1 MPSDIG
7 YPVPGLGQRPQIVNR
22 LAIEEPKELIQAKDE
37 EGLVRSGV
45 EESKVKSVT
54 ATREVLDDRFPT
66 ETQVDRFRGNTEG
79 RELKEVPASLPISRL
94 PNTVQAFNPLTA
106 RSTAMSSLSIAESA
120 ATGLTKANPQ
130 INIGVASSQTGDFR
144 VGSDNGNTTQQPRY
158 PSINGSGEIA
168 ARFDSI
174 EDRIRQRALDEFDG
188 LRPGGP
194 ESERVSQESSQV
206 DQRNQDTRR
215 EAVRVDSL
223 QEQSVVGQRR
233 QDLIVSENQ
242 QAIARQEQVR
252 IEEQVN
258 EQAVNDRVQP
268 EEINSTQAS
277 QAPVTKLPGESTNT
291 RGEPLNSEE
300 QREVQR
306 LARRDREIRSHEQ
319 AHTRAGGAHT
329 RGGVKR
335 TTTAGLNGRQYA
347 TSGENNTGLN
357 TTTSPE
363 ATVSNGQQVQR
374 AALATSNLSNA
385 DRSVTSVGTRSEF
398 DAPSPI
404 KEFQELDKTSVIKD
418 QVDGKI
424 ASKQVSNEQASE
436 VEVRE
441 NVDHFAGAQ
450 SVVPDPSFSQKS
462 AEPERQ
468 SLESAEGTYPI
479 STPES
484 TSRPVTAPAKNLDI
498 EEQAPPPASPR
509 SESTSAKYDEAL
521 EKALARD

>member
-7 YPVPGLGQRPQIVNR
+7 YPVPVLGQRPQIVNR

-37 EGLVRSGV
+37 ESLVRSGV
-45 EESKVKSVT
+45 GESKVKSVT

-94 PNTVQAFNPLTA
+94 PNTVQAFNPLSA
-106 RSTAMSSLSIAESA
+106 RSSAISSLSTAESA
-120 ATGLTKANPQ
+120 ATGLTKVNPQ
-130 INIGVASSQTGDFR
+130 INVGVASSQTGDFR
-144 VGSDNGNTTQQPRY
+144 VGSGSETTTQVPRY

-194 ESERVSQESSQV
+194 ESERISQENSQV
-206 DQRNQDTRR
+206 DQRNQEIRR
-215 EAVRVDSL
+215 ETVRVDSL
-223 QEQSVVGQRR
+223 QEQAVLGQRR
-233 QDLIVSENQ
+233 QDLSVSENQ
-242 QAIARQEQVR
+242 QVVGRQEQVR

-258 EQAVNDRVQP
+258 EQAINDRRQP
-268 EEINSTQAS
+268 EEIDSAEAS
-277 QAPVTKLPGESTNT
+277 QAPVIKQPGEATNT

-300 QREVQR
+300 QQEIQR
-306 LARRDREIRSHEQ
+306 LARRDREVRSHEQ
-319 AHTRAGGAHT
+319 AHARAGGAHI
-329 RGGVKR
+329 RGGVKLS
-335 TTTAGLNGRQYA
+335 TTTGPNGRQYA
-347 TSGENNTGLN
+347 TSGEVNIDLSAAN
-357 TTTSPE
+357 SPE
-363 ATVSNGQQVQR
+363 ATVNKMQQVQR
-374 AALATSNLSNA
+374 AALAPANPSSA
-385 DRSVTSVGTRSEF
+385 DRSIASVAARREL
-398 DAPSPI
+398 DAQSQI
-404 KEFQELDKTSVIKD
+404 KEFQELDKESVIKD
-418 QVDGKI
+418 QVDGKT

-436 VEVRE
+436 VEARE

-450 SVVPDPSFSQKS
+450 SVVPDPTFSQKS
-462 AEPERQ
+462 AGPERQ
-468 SLESAEGTYPI
+468 SLESSEGTYPI

-484 TSRPVTAPAKNLDI
+484 ISRPVTAPAKNLDI

-521 EKALARD
+521 EQALARD